1 MCALR
6 VVLVRN
12 VTPPPMQGPPGTGK
26 THVGVKL
33 MQLFLSL
40 SSLPKDKPILIMAYR
55 NGALNQFLKKC
66 LEFCD
71 KKHVIRVGGHSSD
84 ELGELAL
91 SNKMRSMETG
101 GITKLKC
108 KLKSLSER

>member
-1 MCALR
+1 MR
-6 VVLVRN
+6 VVLFRN

-33 MQLFLSL
+33 LQLFLSL
-40 SSLPKDKPILIMAYR
+40 SSLPKDKSILIMAYR

-71 KKHVIRVGGHSSD
+71 KKYVIRVGEHSSD
-84 ELGELAL
+84 DYSELGELVL

-101 GITKLKC
+101 GNTKLKC